1 MKNKTCQSCA
11 AFRQTYQKSVC
22 RYWKCKLFYCCF
34 REQILGELQ
43 GCADWMPAK
52 KWEHDLS
59 SQRLEKIEEDIRR
72 IADLVC
78 DRPQNRSGRP

>member
-1 MKNKTCQSCA
+1 MKNKTCRSCA

-22 RYWKCKLFYCCF
+22 RYWKCKRFYCRL
-34 REQILGELQ
+34 REQLLYEAQ
-43 GCADWMPAK
+43 GCADWKPAK
-52 KWEHDLS
+52 KCEYDLS
-59 SQRLEKIEEDIRR
+59 SQRLQQVEEDIRR

>member
-1 MKNKTCQSCA
+1 MKNKTCRTCA